1 VVATA
6 GTRRTWWPCLTDK
19 VMDALLGHVHEPS
32 PLGSRWHLA
41 DDHVANLERLTTG
54 PRTGEILALP
64 VEVPGA
70 GRPLQ
75 RARQRR
81 DLPLRRTAVLSL
93 RRPASVEAHGQLSA
107 LSVATMLAHA
117 LAT

>member
-75 RARQRR
+75 RARHRR
-81 DLPLRRTAVLSL
+81 DLSFRRTVALSL
-93 RRPASVEAHGQLSA
+93 RRPARLRRTASYPSHPWP
-107 LSVATMLAHA
+107 TMLAHA